1 MAFAESFYL
10 QFDHS
15 LPFEQLEPYYQ
26 HDEDAQHLVRVVTAR
41 LKQARWSY
49 DEWAKQRDKKRGL
62 KDRLFSRKKSKDM
75 KLGDARV
82 VRCLG
87 RYNTIETVR
96 CNIPLALDSTTGRSR
111 DEIKSTYYAFAEQLQ
126 LLNQLILQPIEQA
139 KQMNANDIL
148 GGPEGLVQAAL
159 SIYHKVVVILEQ
171 VYIQLRRCWKPQTLS
186 RPFCPLALSIQENPK
201 YNFTPLEVEPGSGY
215 SSKDWWQCPKCSGVV
230 EKFYRLGEG
239 YQPYVAF
246 VWHLKA
252 TEPLEKVPITCPD
265 CKKEFPGVG
274 RLDSHRFQTDWDSRV
289 CSSPPARL
297 QVPSYYPSP
306 PNNF

>member
-111 DEIKSTYYAFAEQLQ
+111 DGMPFFSSVHWSGIG
-126 LLNQLILQPIEQA
+126 LLTRRRDQVDLLCLRGAI
-139 KQMNANDIL
+139 
-148 GGPEGLVQAAL
+148 AA
-159 SIYHKVVVILEQ
+159 SE
-171 VYIQLRRCWKPQTLS
+171 S
-186 RPFCPLALSIQENPK
+186 A
-201 YNFTPLEVEPGSGY
+201 
-215 SSKDWWQCPKCSGVV
+215 D
-230 EKFYRLGEG
+230 
-239 YQPYVAF
+239 
-246 VWHLKA
+246 
-252 TEPLEKVPITCPD
+252 
-265 CKKEFPGVG
+265 
-274 RLDSHRFQTDWDSRV
+274 
-289 CSSPPARL
+289 PPADRTSKANECQRHSRGPRRPRSSSTVDISQGCRDFGAGVHSASPLLETTDPL
-297 QVPSYYPSP
+297 QAFLSSRSIHSGEP
-306 PNNF
+306 

>member
-1 MAFAESFYL
+1 M
-10 QFDHS
+10 H
-15 LPFEQLEPYYQ
+15 
-26 HDEDAQHLVRVVTAR
+26 
-41 LKQARWSY
+41 
-49 DEWAKQRDKKRGL
+49 GL
-62 KDRLFSRKKSKDM
+62 KDRLLGRKKLKDA
-75 KLGDARV
+75 KLGDTRV

-111 DEIKSTYYAFAEQLQ
+111 DGMPFFSSVHWSGIG
-126 LLNQLILQPIEQA
+126 LLTRRRDQVDLLCLRGAIAASESADPPA
-139 KQMNANDIL
+139 DRTSKAN
-148 GGPEGLVQAAL
+148 GCQRHSRGSRSLVQAAL
-159 SIYHKVVVILEQ
+159 SIYHKVVVALEQ

-246 VWHLKA
+246 VGHLKA